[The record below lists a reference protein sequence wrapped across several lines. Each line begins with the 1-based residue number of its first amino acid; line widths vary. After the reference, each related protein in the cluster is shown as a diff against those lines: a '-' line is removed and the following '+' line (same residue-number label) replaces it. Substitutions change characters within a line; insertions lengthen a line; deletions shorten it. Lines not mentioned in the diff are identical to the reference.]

1 MFSFLMELVKI
12 DTNAN
17 ERKNYWNIARVIE
30 EKAKE
35 IGLNTYI
42 HVHRDDKGEVP
53 NVIAWADLGADKNL
67 VLLSHYDVVPAGGL
81 WRLGDKTFEPFD
93 PLRINGKIYGR
104 GAADDKSAIAL
115 SLSAA
120 SMILSEG
127 KAKYNPVVVVVGDE
141 EVGGTG
147 VFAVA
152 EKGFKEAGIRP
163 DRVIVIDAAP
173 DFVGIGAS
181 GVIGGEIIV
190 KGRGGHAGRPF
201 VAINPVHLAIRIA
214 DDLLTGF
221 AQQHASCMSVIP
233 SPPGSPVPKVW
244 GRFSITI
251 MRAGEKHNVIPD
263 KAVLG
268 FDIRFIPEEEKDSVI
283 SKFLAAVSSIA
294 ARYGAN
300 VEVNIHETLNPGW
313 MTDPDHEFVLEV
325 LDSYEKFFGNRR
337 VAGSLGGNDGF
348 IFARKGIPTVSLGTI
363 GLDSRAHA
371 DLENVEEEIVIR
383 IRDLLVDLMTP

>member
-30 EKAKE
+30 KKAKE

-67 VLLSHYDVVPAGGL
+67 VLLSHYDVVPAGGT

-127 KAKYNPVVVVVGDE
+127 KARYNPVVVVVGDE

-221 AQQHASCMSVIP
+221 AQQHASCVSVIP

-268 FDIRFIPEEEKDSVI
+268 FDIRFIPEEEKDRVI

-313 MTDPDHEFVLEV
+313 MTDPDHEFVSEV

-371 DLENVEEEIVIR
+371 DLENVEEEIVIK

>member
-1 MFSFLMELVKI
+1 MFSFLIELVKI
-12 DTNAN
+12 DTNAS
-17 ERKNYWNIARVIE
+17 ERKNYWNIASVVE

-35 IGLNTYI
+35 IGLSTYI

-53 NVIAWADLGADKNL
+53 NVIAWADMGADKNL
-67 VLLSHYDVVPAGGL
+67 VLLSHYDVVPAGGT
-81 WRLGDKTFEPFD
+81 WKLGDRTFEPFD
-93 PLRINGKIYGR
+93 PLRIDGKIYGR

-127 KAKYNPVVVVVGDE
+127 KAKYNPVIVVVGDE

-152 EKGFKEAGIRP
+152 ERGFKEAGIRP

-221 AQQHASCMSVIP
+221 AQQHASCVSIIP
-233 SPPGSPVPKVW
+233 SPPGSPVPNVW
-244 GRFSITI
+244 GRFSITM

-268 FDIRFIPEEEKDSVI
+268 FDIRFIPEEEKDRVI
-283 SKFLAAVSSIA
+283 SKFLAAVSSAA
-294 ARYGAN
+294 ARYGAS

-313 MTDPDHEFVLEV
+313 MTDPDNEFVLEV
-325 LDSYEKFFGNRR
+325 LDSYEKFFGSRR

-371 DLENVEEEIVIR
+371 DLENVDENIVIK

>member
-127 KAKYNPVVVVVGDE
+127 KARYNPVVVVVGDE

-221 AQQHASCMSVIP
+221 AQQHASCVSVIP